1 MDKGWVA
8 LKRAVYNNKFRNTV
22 IQKVFITFSR
32 RTYFLAA
39 VFLAAGFLALAAG
52 FLAAGFLALVAGFFA
67 AWVFSSL
74 GVHCRKVNSKATEM
88 LQMTRNEMISANS
101 LVQQVVSW

>member
-1 MDKGWVA
+1 MDKDWVA

-52 FLAAGFLALVAGFFA
+52 FLAAGFLALVAGFLA
-67 AWVFSSL
+67 AGFLAAGFLALVAAS
-74 GVHCRKVNSKATEM
+74 R
-88 LQMTRNEMISANS
+88 SAS
-101 LVQQVVSW
+101 IFL